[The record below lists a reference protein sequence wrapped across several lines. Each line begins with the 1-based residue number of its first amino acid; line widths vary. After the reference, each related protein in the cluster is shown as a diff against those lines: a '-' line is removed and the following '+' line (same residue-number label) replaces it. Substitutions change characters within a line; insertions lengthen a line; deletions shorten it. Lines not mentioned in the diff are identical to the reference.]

1 MQKFNFAESVDE
13 IVREDGRYDKDAY
26 YFVREGL
33 DYTIKLLKKQSR
45 GTGRHVSGQELLE
58 GLRRFALE
66 EFGPMSK
73 TVLTYWGVKQCEDF
87 GAIVFHMVDKGILG
101 KTEQDTPEDFKGGY
115 DFEEAFVKPY
125 RPSLRH
131 RRRRHA
137 ESTDGHGER
146 YRSKVAGRSS
156 DAKKLSG
163 GTN

>member
-1 MQKFNFAESVDE
+1 MQKLNFGESVDE
-13 IVREDGRYDKDAY
+13 IVYMDRRYERDAY

-33 DYTIKLLKKQSR
+33 DFTIRMLKKNSH

-58 GLRRFALE
+58 GLRRFALDQ
-66 EFGPMSK
+66 FGPMAK

-87 GAIVFHMVDKGILG
+87 GEIVFHMVDKGILG

-115 DFEEAFVKPY
+115 DFDEVFVKPY
-125 RPSLRH
+125 RPPARPRI
-131 RRRRHA
+131 RRRA
-137 ESTDGHGER
+137 KTGEAGGER
-146 YRSKVAGRSS
+146 YHAVPGRTS